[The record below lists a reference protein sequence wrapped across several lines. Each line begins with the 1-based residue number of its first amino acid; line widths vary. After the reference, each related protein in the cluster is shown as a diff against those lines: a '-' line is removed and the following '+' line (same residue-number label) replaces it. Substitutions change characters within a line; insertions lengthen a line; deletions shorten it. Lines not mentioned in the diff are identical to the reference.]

1 MVQTNGRITLETI
14 TEKVISSYK
23 AVANGIQTQLTF
35 AILELHCSL
44 QQQANKTNIQKN
56 KKRKKNVGEPGGK
69 KGATISKCTEVITVL
84 YIHMI

>member
-35 AILELHCSL
+35 ATLELHCSL
-44 QQQANKTNIQKN
+44 QQQANETNIQKEKT
-56 KKRKKNVGEPGGK
+56 KKKKCR
-69 KGATISKCTEVITVL
+69 GARG
-84 YIHMI
+84 